1 MRVITQVIISTIEEF
16 MYIFLLLI
24 LFNYIYALL
33 GMQIFGGKF
42 LPDNPTRMT
51 FDDFLSAYMS
61 VFQVMT
67 MENWNDIL
75 TSALRTD
82 VNYALTLLYLISWI
96 FIGNYV
102 LLNLFLAILLNGFD
116 SQDNSMLEG
125 DIEIAPDL
133 ILKNT
138 KVE

>member
-1 MRVITQVIISTIEEF
+1 
-16 MYIFLLLI
+16 
-24 LFNYIYALL
+24 
-33 GMQIFGGKF
+33 MQIFGGKF

-67 MENWNDIL
+67 MENWKDIL

-133 ILKNT
+133 ILENT
-138 KVE
+138 NFE

>member
-1 MRVITQVIISTIEEF
+1 
-16 MYIFLLLI
+16 
-24 LFNYIYALL
+24 
-33 GMQIFGGKF
+33 MQIFGGKF

-82 VNYALTLLYLISWI
+82 VNYVLTLLYLISWI

-133 ILKNT
+133 ILENT
-138 KVE
+138 NVE